1 MRPRISATSIKNK
14 PQKEKDMTEVEQ
26 EPQANPYNANKSWH
40 EEPAASQGS
49 ADSLFFETESSSEAT
64 PEEAPQQQKGTN
76 YKKRYDDL
84 KKHYDE
90 RIAEFKQ
97 KEQELLAQAQ
107 ATQPV
112 YEPPKSA
119 EELEQFRAE
128 YPDLYETVE
137 SVAHLRSQKEVSALQ
152 QKMQAIE
159 EREAKISRREAETK
173 LRERHPDFEDIR
185 GDDGFHEW
193 AKNQPEEIQGW
204 IYNNPDNVSLA
215 SRAIDFY
222 KMEMGI
228 NIKQPRT
235 QSSRQ
240 RSKQDAANMVSTKTT
255 SVETKQPKVWTRRE
269 IASLSMDDYDRYEKE
284 IDQAVLEGRVAN

>member
-1 MRPRISATSIKNK
+1 
-14 PQKEKDMTEVEQ
+14 MTEVEQ

-40 EEPAASQGS
+40 EEPDAQGS
-49 ADSLFFETESSSEAT
+49 AGSLFYSDDV
-64 PEEAPQQQKGTN
+64 PEEATQTADSPAPQKQKGTN

-107 ATQPV
+107 SAQPS
-112 YEPPKSA
+112 YQPPKSE
-119 EELEQFRAE
+119 EELEQFRTE

-137 SVAHLRSQKEVSALQ
+137 SVAHLRSQKEVQALQ

-159 EREAKISRREAETK
+159 EREAMIARREAETK

-193 AKNQPEEIQGW
+193 AKGQPEEIQNW
-204 IYNNPDNVSLA
+204 IYNNPDNVGLA

-222 KMEMGI
+222 KMEMGMSI
-228 NIKQPRT
+228 NNQPAT

-240 RSKQDAANMVSTKTT
+240 KSNRNAADMVSTKTT
-255 SVETKQPKVWTRRE
+255 SVDTKQPKIWTRRE
-269 IASLSMDDYDRYEKE
+269 IAALSMNDYDRYEKE
-284 IDQAVLEGRVAN
+284 IDQAVMEGRVVN

>member
-1 MRPRISATSIKNK
+1 
-14 PQKEKDMTEVEQ
+14 MTEVQ

-40 EEPAASQGS
+40 EEPEASQGS
-49 ADSLFFETESSSEAT
+49 AESLFFEEESFDEAT
-64 PEEAPQQQKGTN
+64 QDTAPQKQKGTN

-84 KKHYDE
+84 KRHYDE

-107 ATQPV
+107 SAQPA
-112 YEPPKSA
+112 YQPPKSA
-119 EELEQFRAE
+119 EELERFRTD

-137 SVAHLRSQKEVSALQ
+137 SVAHLRSQKEVQALQ

-159 EREAKISRREAETK
+159 EREAMIARREAETK

-185 GDDGFHEW
+185 GDEGFHEW
-193 AKNQPEEIQGW
+193 AKGQPEEIQNW
-204 IYNNPDNVSLA
+204 IYNNPDNVGLA

-222 KMEMGI
+222 KMEMGMAI
-228 NIKQPRT
+228 NAQPKT

-240 RSKQDAANMVSTKTT
+240 TSRRNAADMVSTKTT
-255 SVETKQPKVWTRRE
+255 TVDTKQPKVWTRRE
-269 IASLSMDDYDRYEKE
+269 IAALSMDDYDRYEKE
-284 IDQAVLEGRVAN
+284 IDQAVMEGRVVN

>member
-1 MRPRISATSIKNK
+1 
-14 PQKEKDMTEVEQ
+14 MTEVEQ

-40 EEPAASQGS
+40 EEPEAQGS
-49 ADSLFFETESSSEAT
+49 AESLFYSEDVSEEATQTADSL
-64 PEEAPQQQKGTN
+64 APRKQKGTN

-107 ATQPV
+107 SAQPA
-112 YEPPKSA
+112 YQPPKSE
-119 EELEQFRAE
+119 EELEQFRTE

-137 SVAHLRSQKEVSALQ
+137 SVAHLRSQKEVQALQ

-159 EREAKISRREAETK
+159 EREAMIARREAETK

-185 GDDGFHEW
+185 GDDEFHEW
-193 AKNQPEEIQGW
+193 AKGQPEEIQNW
-204 IYNNPDNVSLA
+204 IYNNPDNVGLA

-222 KMEMGI
+222 KMEMGLTI
-228 NIKQPRT
+228 NAQPKT

-240 RSKQDAANMVSTKTT
+240 QSNRNAADMVSTKTT
-255 SVETKQPKVWTRRE
+255 SVDTKQPKVWTRRE
-269 IASLSMDDYDRYEKE
+269 IAALSMDDYDRYEKE
-284 IDQAVLEGRVAN
+284 IDQAVMEGRVVS

>member
-1 MRPRISATSIKNK
+1 
-14 PQKEKDMTEVEQ
+14 MTEVQ

-49 ADSLFFETESSSEAT
+49 ADSLFFESEGSDEAT
-64 PEEAPQQQKGTN
+64 QTEEGSAPQKQKGTN

-84 KKHYDE
+84 KRHYDE

-107 ATQPV
+107 SAQPT
-112 YEPPKSA
+112 YQPPKSA
-119 EELEQFRAE
+119 EELEQFRTD

-137 SVAHLRSQKEVSALQ
+137 SVAHLRSQKEVQALQ

-159 EREAKISRREAETK
+159 EREAMIARREAETK

-185 GDDGFHEW
+185 GDEEFHDW
-193 AKNQPEEIQGW
+193 AKEQPEEIQGW

-215 SRAIDFY
+215 SRAIDIY
-222 KMEMGI
+222 KMERGLSLESP
-228 NIKQPRT
+228 KA
-235 QSSRQ
+235 QSSQKVSR
-240 RSKQDAANMVSTKTT
+240 KDAASLVSTKTT
-255 SVETKQPKVWTRRE
+255 TVDTKQPKVWTTRE
-269 IASLSMDDYDRYEKE
+269 IAALSMDEYDRLEEE
-284 IDQAVLEGRVAN
+284 IDQAAKEGRVIK